1 MARLSTTLA
10 LAWARRHARRFPP
23 RPFVPLPPD
32 TQARILVVQT
42 TGIGDTIFCTAP
54 IADLR
59 ESFPRAHIAAFVDR
73 RRTALLQHNPR
84 LNELIPYPGK
94 YRRVFATVRE
104 LKRRAFDLAIIQHA
118 NDPDVVPLV
127 AAAQPRWMIGYQSH
141 TFSLLYSVKLPPADR
156 AGGAHTLDAR
166 LALCRAAGA
175 AGTHWG
181 MELYPGPQDEQH
193 ASQALARTGLRGP
206 VALNLGGSLPSKR
219 WPRHHWHELLA
230 LLEARNQPAILLG
243 GPEEAELA
251 RELAAAHRGC
261 AALAGELKL
270 MASAALVRLC
280 SAHVSADTGLLHAG
294 LALKV
299 PTVALFGPDDP
310 HWTGPYPRQERAVVL
325 QAPAEARPAGYDRRA
340 DHTGVLMELIQ
351 PRQVL
356 YALEQVQQDGDQSR
370 SA

>member
-23 RPFVPLPPD
+23 LPFAPLPPD
-32 TQARILVVQT
+32 TTARILVVQT

-59 ESFPRAHIAAFVDR
+59 ESFPHAHIAAFVDR
-73 RRTALLQHNPR
+73 RRTSLLQHNPR
-84 LNELIPYPGK
+84 LNEIIAYPGK

-127 AAAQPRWMIGYQSH
+127 AAAQPRWMIGYESH
-141 TFSLLYSVKLPPADR
+141 TFSLLYSVKLPPANR

-175 AGTHWG
+175 AGAHWR
-181 MELYPGPQDEQH
+181 MELFPGPEDATAAAE
-193 ASQALARTGLRGP
+193 AFAGAGLHQP

-219 WPRHHWHELLA
+219 WPAGCWHELLA
-230 LLEARNQPAILLG
+230 LLEASRTPALLLG
-243 GPEEAELA
+243 GPEEAPLAQELA
-251 RELAAAHRGC
+251 RAHPGC
-261 AALAGELKL
+261 VALAGKLKL
-270 MASAALVRLC
+270 MACAAMLRHC

-294 LALKV
+294 LALQV

-310 HWTGPYPRQERAVVL
+310 RWTGPYPRQERAVVL
-325 QAPAEARPAGYDRRA
+325 QAPPEARPAGYDRRA
-340 DHTGVLMELIQ
+340 DQTGALMALITPQ
-351 PRQVL
+351 QVL
-356 YALEQVQQDGDQSR
+356 HALQRVQSR
-370 SA
+370 SE